1 MSASFLFFFFSFL
14 FSVIA
19 LLATVHYQRL
29 IATMQNISRACKWK
43 TRNFRHGC
51 SDFSLIFSVKKYS
64 SFLGKKEEMDET

>member
-1 MSASFLFFFFSFL
+1 
-14 FSVIA
+14 
-19 LLATVHYQRL
+19 
-29 IATMQNISRACKWK
+29 MQNISRACKWK